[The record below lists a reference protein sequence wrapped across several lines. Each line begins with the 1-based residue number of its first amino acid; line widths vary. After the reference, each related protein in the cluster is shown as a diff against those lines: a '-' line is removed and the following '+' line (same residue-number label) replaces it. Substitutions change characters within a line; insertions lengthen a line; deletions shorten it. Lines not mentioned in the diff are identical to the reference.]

1 MKRIDITRKLTVLT
15 LIFLFTVTVFAA
27 AEVPIQNALSEM
39 SGKVV
44 DTAGKP
50 VPECTFTL
58 EPMVEFEGHLVPAA
72 EFQRFFQELPEGMK
86 QPRELI
92 AIQALP
98 QQVKTDSEGN
108 FKISNIQPGFLRI
121 NFEPTVNLD
130 PELADLPEGV
140 EVPPE
145 ILAELQRQEDSEP
158 DREFISIQFGDV
170 TFLNDPK
177 GQNLFQGF
185 TFALKPGVAVENV
198 KITVFA
204 RLQIQ
209 GHIVY
214 ADGTPLANAEVKFNI
229 LLSDERGNRRSTS
242 TVEDSTDADGYF
254 TIYRDDP
261 GHYTVAIEYG
271 NLSTGAGPF
280 LLNDTVAPDK
290 LVLKLDGNKADV
302 AKPGNPDN
310 VLAAEAD
317 GQLLFQ
323 LQEANSVWVINP
335 ANGHAYKKIPCEHWH
350 DARQRAIKEE
360 AHLVTINDEA
370 EQHWLEGAFGS
381 HSFWIG
387 LTDVEK
393 EGEWKWDGGEPV
405 TYTNW
410 TTFEIRPD
418 RLPDTEK
425 DYVILLHRDGKW
437 QTTGPRSPS
446 WEIARH
452 AVIEKDG
459 VLSTIPTEADNT
471 DMDID
476 PTLESPFGFGPYPPI
491 PDTWPADVKYWPC
504 ESAEFE
510 LMQRVRIKLAS
521 EEKEITGM
529 TMKNG
534 LVYINTPGTAYV
546 EWSESGTLSGLS
558 GDPKT
563 CLRLQ
568 GIIKALA
575 EQGKPFTEKD
585 VPDDIKL
592 VPHDEAGIDPY
603 QFLGLPKND

>member
-1 MKRIDITRKLTVLT
+1 MKCIDTTRKLTILT
-15 LIFLFTVTVFAA
+15 LIFLFTVIVFAA
-27 AEVPIQNALSEM
+27 AEVPLQNELSGM

-72 EFQRFFQELPEGMK
+72 EFQRFFQELPEEMK

-254 TIYRDDP
+254 TIYR
-261 GHYTVAIEYG
+261 
-271 NLSTGAGPF
+271 
-280 LLNDTVAPDK
+280 
-290 LVLKLDGNKADV
+290 
-302 AKPGNPDN
+302 
-310 VLAAEAD
+310 
-317 GQLLFQ
+317 
-323 LQEANSVWVINP
+323 
-335 ANGHAYKKIPCEHWH
+335 
-350 DARQRAIKEE
+350 
-360 AHLVTINDEA
+360 
-370 EQHWLEGAFGS
+370 
-381 HSFWIG
+381 
-387 LTDVEK
+387 
-393 EGEWKWDGGEPV
+393 
-405 TYTNW
+405 
-410 TTFEIRPD
+410 
-418 RLPDTEK
+418 
-425 DYVILLHRDGKW
+425 
-437 QTTGPRSPS
+437 
-446 WEIARH
+446 
-452 AVIEKDG
+452 
-459 VLSTIPTEADNT
+459 
-471 DMDID
+471 
-476 PTLESPFGFGPYPPI
+476 
-491 PDTWPADVKYWPC
+491 
-504 ESAEFE
+504 
-510 LMQRVRIKLAS
+510 
-521 EEKEITGM
+521 
-529 TMKNG
+529 
-534 LVYINTPGTAYV
+534 
-546 EWSESGTLSGLS
+546 
-558 GDPKT
+558 
-563 CLRLQ
+563 
-568 GIIKALA
+568 
-575 EQGKPFTEKD
+575 
-585 VPDDIKL
+585 
-592 VPHDEAGIDPY
+592 
-603 QFLGLPKND
+603 